1 MTHFIG
7 LMFPQHVG
15 YDSDIMLSGERDVC
29 PRFLGA
35 SSLRKL
41 YMRFKWT
48 ELMSFVIASLKLN
61 QHGVSRLTWRQ
72 RMHLETSYPQN
83 TAH

>member
-15 YDSDIMLSGERDVC
+15 YDSDIMLSGERGVC
-29 PRFLGA
+29 PRFLRA

-41 YMRFKWT
+41 YMR
-48 ELMSFVIASLKLN
+48 LQMDRADILRYCV
-61 QHGVSRLTWRQ
+61 
-72 RMHLETSYPQN
+72 P
-83 TAH
+83 